1 MMRYGE
7 MGGAVSLGAPR
18 KAPRR
23 PLAKALSLS
32 GLSGYLSAQGDVV
45 GSLVDQTPGCSW
57 AACAILHTMQQSVN
71 PLQAAIAGCCD
82 RNSDPSLANG
92 KPPVFRLGRSSS
104 TQPNVSLLQSCCAG
118 HALRY
123 H

>member
-7 MGGAVSLGAPR
+7 MGGAVSVGAPR

-45 GSLVDQTPGCSW
+45 GSLVDQTPGCSLRYTTYY
-57 AACAILHTMQQSVN
+57 AAVREPPASCHRWMLRPQLRPVSGEWEASRLSPWPIILHTAQ
-71 PLQAAIAGCCD
+71 
-82 RNSDPSLANG
+82 R
-92 KPPVFRLGRSSS
+92 
-104 TQPNVSLLQSCCAG
+104 
-118 HALRY
+118 
-123 H
+123 